1 MTELGSTDVNVIFYD
16 GREQLANY
24 FGNNFVAASRSDS
37 YEAEKNLCIF
47 LLRFGRGNRKT
58 SGWRTKSTGE
68 TKELVPPRISV
79 ALGTHKP

>member
-37 YEAEKNLCIF
+37 YEAKKKF
-47 LLRFGRGNRKT
+47 MHFFT
-58 SGWRTKSTGE
+58 SVSARE
-68 TKELVPPRISV
+68 
-79 ALGTHKP
+79 